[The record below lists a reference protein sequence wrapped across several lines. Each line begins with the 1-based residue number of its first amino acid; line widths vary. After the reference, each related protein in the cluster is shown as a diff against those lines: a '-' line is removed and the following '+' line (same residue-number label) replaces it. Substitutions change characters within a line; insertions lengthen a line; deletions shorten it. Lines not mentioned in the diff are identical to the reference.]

1 MLSWWIKYQN
11 CNNKDTKT
19 ADILSLDNIHM
30 YIKKKS
36 NKAYILTNF
45 SGRTEKYTCIILYQ
59 IDRIQFLTVWPQ
71 NCHPLPVPMQL
82 LQSGTSSQPRT
93 NGSGAWRT
101 PPSEGWG
108 DSEASPP
115 PLEKQKQGLTC
126 TCTCT
131 CMTFLPHLSFTV
143 SQKANGMVGITFTL
157 MFENYSIRISIY

>member
-1 MLSWWIKYQN
+1 MISSYFVIVTIVQSLRLYSIRGTEFPLLIEAPVLMPSWWIKYQN

-93 NGSGAWRT
+93 NGSGA
-101 PPSEGWG
+101 
-108 DSEASPP
+108 
-115 PLEKQKQGLTC
+115 
-126 TCTCT
+126 
-131 CMTFLPHLSFTV
+131 
-143 SQKANGMVGITFTL
+143 
-157 MFENYSIRISIY
+157 